1 MKKFLFKSLSVLM
14 AFVLLVAQSH
24 VLSAK
29 PINAGIPSMEESVF
43 TLDENTLD
51 LALSELNELD
61 NYLSLNEGVTYADLE
76 AAGSELIANIS
87 DIAAPMGMAQGGEDL
102 PLGIPAFWWGCVL
115 GWIGWLLVYVLTDK
129 DKVQTKQAFTGC
141 LISSGVSVALS
152 VLWYFVLYDT
162 IY

>member
-43 TLDENTLD
+43 TLDQNALD
-51 LALSELNELD
+51 VALSDLNELD

-76 AAGSELIANIS
+76 AAGSDLITNIS
-87 DIAAPMGMAQGGEDL
+87 DIAAPMGMAQDGDEL
-102 PLGIPAFWWGCVL
+102 LGIPAFWWGCVL
-115 GWIGWLLVYVLTDK
+115 GWVGWLLVYVLTDK
-129 DKVQTKQAFTGC
+129 DKVQTKQAFHGC
-141 LISSGVSVALS
+141 LISSAISVAFS
-152 VLWYFVLYDT
+152 VVYWVVLAGELY
-162 IY
+162 